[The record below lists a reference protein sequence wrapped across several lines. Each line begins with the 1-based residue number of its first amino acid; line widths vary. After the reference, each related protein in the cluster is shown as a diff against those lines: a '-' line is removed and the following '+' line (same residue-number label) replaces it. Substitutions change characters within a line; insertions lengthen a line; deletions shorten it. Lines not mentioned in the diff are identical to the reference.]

1 MRQLR
6 CCGGRSFADIG
17 DLDQSNTKSPTFWI
31 LNLKEQSWIGLDT
44 ERVRALEGHNFVLS
58 CRPFRVIPPLTNG
71 TTKGGLHKLLSFQQG
86 AIQGSRLRVVRMQV
100 RTCRSVACTTCSSCC
115 TLVARRV
122 LHNTATIVSDVGRS
136 QNAQRPEPER
146 HARTWHL
153 ERNRIQLRRPAC
165 NLQISSL
172 SARTCRNMTHTI
184 QHLGRA
190 HLHNLK
196 HPAFCSLHA

>member
-31 LNLKEQSWIGLDT
+31 LNLKEQSWISLDA
-44 ERVRALEGHNFVLS
+44 ERVRALEGHNFTLS
-58 CRPFRVIPPLTNG
+58 CRPFRVTPPLTNG

-86 AIQGSRLRVVRMQV
+86 AIQGSRLSVVRMQV
-100 RTCRSVACTTCSSCC
+100 RTCRSVGCTTCSSCC
-115 TLVARRV
+115 PLVACRV
-122 LHNTATIVSDVGRS
+122 LRTATVVSDVGRS
-136 QNAQRPEPER
+136 QNAQSRKDMRELG
-146 HARTWHL
+146 TWNATASRLEGRRATCKFLAHL
-153 ERNRIQLRRPAC
+153 
-165 NLQISSL
+165 
-172 SARTCRNMTHTI
+172 RTCRNMTHNM
-184 QHLGRA
+184 QRLGRA